1 MTTRR
6 DVLKMGLL
14 TGAGAL
20 CSPLSAWAADINM
33 RMFYWGAPDRVK
45 RTDAVD
51 ALFNKTHPGIV
62 VASSASADHW
72 AKLNTSMAGGNM
84 PDIVQLEPNTLPD
97 YARRRALISLDDYI
111 AKGVIRTA
119 DLDKG
124 VLDLCKVDGKMAG
137 MALGLNSFAMIYDKA
152 AYAKAGIPEPKY
164 GLTWDEFARQAV
176 EITKASGKN
185 RYWGAPYLARAN
197 YILVAWL
204 AQRGKNFFTE
214 DQQLGFNVDDVR
226 EFYTY
231 WDKLLKAGGCT
242 PGDLSAKNM
251 LNPDSSEMNSRNCS
265 CALLFSSQLTAF
277 HSLLPDVKLGIA
289 PLPVTQPN
297 GPSGLFYRPALS
309 LAISKDAK
317 NPEAAAKYI
326 DYFVNDMDA
335 GKVLEV
341 ERGIPPNVK
350 VRAEVYKQLNEYEK
364 MSVDFIN
371 TIQPIVMK
379 YPPASP
385 AGAIEIDVG
394 VMRPIG
400 EQLAYGK
407 LNVADAAK
415 KMVDDSTRVLRRAS
429 GKA

>member
-6 DVLKMGLL
+6 DVLKLGLL
-14 TGAGAL
+14 SGAGAM
-20 CSPLSAWAADINM
+20 CTPLAAWAADIKM

-51 ALFNKTHPGIV
+51 VLFNKANPGITV
-62 VASSASADHW
+62 TSAASADHW
-72 AKLNTSMAGGNM
+72 AKLNTLMAGGNM

-97 YARRRALISLDDYI
+97 YARRRALVPLDDYI
-111 AKGVIRTA
+111 AKGLIRTA

-124 VLDLCKVDGKMAG
+124 VLDLCMVDGKMAG
-137 MALGLNSFAMIYDKA
+137 LALGLNSFGLIYDKD

-164 GLTWDEFARQAV
+164 GLTWDEFARQAI

-185 RYWGAPYLARAN
+185 RYWGAPNLARAN
-197 YILVAWL
+197 YIFQAWL
-204 AQRGKNFFTE
+204 MQRGKVIFTE
-214 DQQLGFNVDDVR
+214 DRKLGFTVDDVR

-231 WDKLLKAGGCT
+231 WDKLQKAGGCT
-242 PGDLSAKNM
+242 PADLSSKNM
-251 LNPDSSEMNSRNCS
+251 LNPDSSEMNSRNS
-265 CALLFSSQLTAF
+265 ATALLFSSQLTAF
-277 HSLLPDVKLGIA
+277 HALLPDVKMGIA
-289 PLPVTQPN
+289 PLPIAAPN

-309 LAISKDAK
+309 FAISKDAK

-326 DYFVNDMDA
+326 DFFVNDMNA
-335 GKVLEV
+335 GKALEV
-341 ERGIPPNVK
+341 ERGIPPNTK

-364 MSVDFIN
+364 LSVDFIN
-371 TIQPIVMK
+371 TIAPIVMK
-379 YPPASP
+379 YPPSSP

-407 LNVADAAK
+407 LSVADAAK
-415 KMVDDSTRVLRRAS
+415 KMVEDSNRVLRRANPS
-429 GKA
+429 